1 MYSLIY
7 FAVWRGAAS
16 IQNRR
21 HIVSLGDSGDGDA
34 DVGLSRIYIVGDS
47 FVNEENISSKRS
59 GDEPDV
65 VFEAIAIIASGYAI
79 PSRVVCQHQQ
89 LAAGFMYLK

>member
-1 MYSLIY
+1 MYSLTY
-7 FAVWRGAAS
+7 FAVCRGCAS
-16 IQNRR
+16 IQNSR

-59 GDEPDV
+59 GNEPGV
-65 VFEAIAIIASGYAI
+65 VFEAIVIIASRYAI
-79 PSRVVCQHQQ
+79 PSWVLCQHHQ
-89 LAAGFMYLK
+89 LAAGFMHLK